1 MSHPVRW
8 ERCERWENLA
18 VRPIQLVAS
27 GYASRTLRSPRL
39 PPSHREHLGLE
50 RADPDAYGQWVR
62 NAPEFPHCEDRVT
75 LLTLVETY
83 RRRNKSDLV
92 PACLGVREDPQVP
105 RTLVASV
112 RLSSALVHTKRRT

>member
-1 MSHPVRW
+1 M
-8 ERCERWENLA
+8 
-18 VRPIQLVAS
+18 
-27 GYASRTLRSPRL
+27 
-39 PPSHREHLGLE
+39 E

-83 RRRNKSDLV
+83 RRRDKSDLGTEW
-92 PACLGVREDPQVP
+92 PGVREDPQVP

-112 RLSSALVHTKRRT
+112 RVGYRRLGAFIRFSACNEA